1 MALSFPDPNPM
12 VLTNILNRNEKWAEA
27 MNDATKGQFF
37 PKSAQGQTPKVS
49 PPSISPLPRARNLW
63 LLQLLQHGIAAA

>member
-1 MALSFPDPNPM
+1 MASSFPDPNPM

-49 PPSISPLPRARNLW
+49 PPSSSPLPRACNPW
-63 LLQLLQHGIAAA
+63 LLQRLRRCIAAA

>member
-1 MALSFPDPNPM
+1 MASSFPDPNPM

-49 PPSISPLPRARNLW
+49 LLPAVPCACNLW
-63 LLQLLQHGIAAA
+63 SLQRLRHCTAAA